1 MSESFGISGGGR
13 SAEERFRELT
23 GADRSSSAAQGDAVL
38 EGTPVEVKRATSA
51 TLNQVR
57 AVKYIPL
64 VVYFEPGDEWYVVPA
79 HVVVAAVSQKARGQ
93 HTENPFESAT
103 MSVNRLG
110 AYKVSD
116 VGMLRQATLDAI
128 QSSARFP
135 ELREAM
141 QQVLAESRALAGRSL
156 EHVRTLLHQLG
167 LGT

>member
-1 MSESFGISGGGR
+1 MSESFGISGGGH

-23 GADRSSSAAQGDAVL
+23 GADPSSSAAQGDAVL
-38 EGTPVEVKRATSA
+38 EGTPVEVKRATSS

-64 VVYFEPGDEWYVVPA
+64 VVFFEPRDEWYVVPA
-79 HVVVAAVSQKARGQ
+79 HAVVAAVSQKTRGQ

-103 MSVNRLG
+103 MSVNNLG
-110 AYKVSD
+110 AYRVSD
-116 VGMLRQATLDAI
+116 VGQLRQATLDAI
-128 QSSARFP
+128 ASSERFP

-141 QQVLAESRALAGRSL
+141 KQVLAESRALADSSLQRVRS
-156 EHVRTLLHQLG
+156 LLHQLG